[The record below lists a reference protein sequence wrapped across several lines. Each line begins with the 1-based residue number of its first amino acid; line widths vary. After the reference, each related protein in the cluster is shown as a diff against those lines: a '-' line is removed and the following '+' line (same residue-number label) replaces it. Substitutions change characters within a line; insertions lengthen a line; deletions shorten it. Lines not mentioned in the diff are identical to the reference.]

1 MKRSWMF
8 ATVLVCLFIVSGV
21 ADAQTA
27 VEKIKK
33 AGALKIGSTVTG
45 VPATFLD
52 TDSGKIVGIMVD
64 VAQAVANHLGVKLE
78 VVETQWAALIPSLET
93 KKIDL
98 ICAAMYIT
106 DKRKEVIDFSDPVYP
121 YCEALVVKAS
131 DTKEYK
137 GIDEIKGLR
146 IGAQVGTVYAK
157 GLEERGVP
165 DVKIYDNI
173 GDVLMDIT
181 QGRIDAGV
189 VDGPVAGYLVK
200 TKPQFKV
207 RMVKSYKPA
216 MCGDIGVGVNKQDK
230 DLLKEVNIVVNKLKQ
245 EKKIDQ
251 ILTKWGQ

>member
-1 MKRSWMF
+1 MF
-8 ATVLVCLFIVSGV
+8 AAVLVCLFIVSG
-21 ADAQTA
+21 AAHAQTV

-33 AGALKIGSTVTG
+33 AGVLKIGSTVTG

-52 TDSGKIVGIMVD
+52 TDSGKVVGIMVD
-64 VAQAVANHLGVKLE
+64 VGQAIAAHLGVKLE

-98 ICAAMYIT
+98 LCAAMYIT

-131 DTKEYK
+131 DAKEYK
-137 GIDEIKGLR
+137 GIDEIKGLK

-207 RMVKSYKPA
+207 RMVKSYKPV